1 MTIAEEQTKHTESV
15 VQSAASAWP
24 FMSLIISPTVD
35 RVIAIVAILPF
46 SYLEYVRFGEGLVN
60 IPRAAAF
67 AATLLLIVTM
77 VVRRP
82 PVRVTPNPWFWLLAF
97 VVTYGSFGLA
107 MFAQRGV
114 VIAPPIVTDVIAL
127 LGLGIFIYA
136 RFSLGRNIGFV
147 PAQRQLVT
155 SGAYAYVRHPVYT
168 GIFVTYLGLI
178 LRSYSPVNLAA
189 VIILSGLWIIK
200 SFIEE
205 SFLKSDPVY
214 AEYMRRVK
222 FRWFPRIA

>member
-1 MTIAEEQTKHTESV
+1 MTIAEEQTKHRESV

-24 FMSLIISPTVD
+24 FMGLIMSPTVD

-46 SYLEYVRFGEGLVN
+46 SYLEYVRFREGLVN

-127 LGLGIFIYA
+127 LGLGILIYA
-136 RFSLGRNIGFV
+136 RFSLGRNIADRAKTPGIWGE
-147 PAQRQLVT
+147 AARRA
-155 SGAYAYVRHPVYT
+155 SG
-168 GIFVTYLGLI
+168 
-178 LRSYSPVNLAA
+178 
-189 VIILSGLWIIK
+189 
-200 SFIEE
+200 E
-205 SFLKSDPVY
+205 
-214 AEYMRRVK
+214 
-222 FRWFPRIA
+222 RIGAFGPHRPPDAT

>member
-1 MTIAEEQTKHTESV
+1 MTIAEEQTKHTESG
-15 VQSAASAWP
+15 VQSAASAWS
-24 FMSLIISPTVD
+24 FMELIISPTAD
-35 RVIAIVAILPF
+35 RVIAIIAILPF
-46 SYLEYVRFGEGLVN
+46 SYMEYVRFNEGLVS
-60 IPRAAAF
+60 IPRASAF

-77 VVRRP
+77 VIRRP
-82 PVRVTPNPWFWLLAF
+82 PVRVTPNPLFWLLAF
-97 VVTYGSFGLA
+97 TVTYGSFGLS
-107 MFAQRGV
+107 MFAQRGI

-127 LGLGIFIYA
+127 LGLSIFIYA

-214 AEYMRRVK
+214 AEYMRRVT

>member
-1 MTIAEEQTKHTESV
+1 MG
-15 VQSAASAWP
+15 
-24 FMSLIISPTVD
+24 LIISPTVD

-77 VVRRP
+77 LVRRP

-97 VVTYGSFGLA
+97 VVTYRSFGLA

-136 RFSLGRNIGFV
+136 RFSLGRNIGFC
-147 PAQRQLVT
+147 PGAASACDQRSVRLRAT
-155 SGAYAYVRHPVYT
+155 SGLYGNLRYLLGIDSPRVFPSQSRRCHHP
-168 GIFVTYLGLI
+168 FW
-178 LRSYSPVNLAA
+178 A
-189 VIILSGLWIIK
+189 VDHQKL
-200 SFIEE
+200 
-205 SFLKSDPVY
+205 Y
-214 AEYMRRVK
+214 
-222 FRWFPRIA
+222 

>member
-1 MTIAEEQTKHTESV
+1 MTIAEEQTKHTESG

-24 FMSLIISPTVD
+24 FMGLIISPAVD
-35 RVIAIVAILPF
+35 RAIAIVAIVPF
-46 SYLEYVRFGEGLVN
+46 SYLEYVRFREGLLN

-77 VVRRP
+77 IVRRP
-82 PVRVTPNPWFWLLAF
+82 PVRVTSNPLFWLLAF
-97 VVTYGSFGLA
+97 VATYGSFGLA
-107 MFAQRGV
+107 LFAQHGV
-114 VIAPPIVTDVIAL
+114 AIASTLVTDVIAI

-136 RFSLGRNIGFV
+136 RLSLGRNIGFV
-147 PAQRQLVT
+147 PAQRQLVS

-178 LRSYSPVNLAA
+178 LRTYSPVNLAT
-189 VIILSGLWIIK
+189 VIILSGLWVIK

-205 SFLKSDPVY
+205 GFLKKDPVY
-214 AEYMRRVK
+214 AEYMQKVK
-222 FRWFPRIA
+222 FRWFPKIV